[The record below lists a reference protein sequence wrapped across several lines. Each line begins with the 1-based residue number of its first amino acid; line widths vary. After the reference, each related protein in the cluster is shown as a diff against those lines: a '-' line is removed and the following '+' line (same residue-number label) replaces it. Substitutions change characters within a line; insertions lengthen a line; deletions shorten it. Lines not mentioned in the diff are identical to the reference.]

1 MPKVIGIDLGTTNSC
16 VAVMEGGEPVVIPN
30 SEGSRT
36 TPSMVGFTEAGERL
50 VGQIAKR
57 QAITNPEATVFAV
70 KRLIGRKFD
79 SDEVRKSVSVS
90 SYRIVAAENGDA
102 WVELRGK
109 RYSPAEISA
118 MILSKMKQTAEDY
131 LGEPVTEA
139 VITVPAYF
147 NDGQRQAT
155 KDAGRIAG
163 LNVLRIINEPTAA
176 ALAYGLDKAQGGP
189 ASGGKATGG
198 KATGGKATGSA
209 MRTAGVE
216 KIAVYDLGGGTFD
229 ISVLELN
236 SGVFEVKATNGDTFL
251 GGEDFDQRIVDFL
264 NEKFLKATKIDLR
277 RDRMALQRLKEAAER
292 AKHELSSATETDVNL
307 PFIAA
312 DATGPK
318 HLTETMTRAQLEA
331 LVNDLVQ
338 RTVDPCKT
346 ALKDASIAT
355 KDIDRVILVG
365 GMTRMPRVQAVVQQ
379 FFGREPHKG
388 VNPDEVVA
396 IGAAIQGGVLKGEVK
411 DVLLLDVTPLSLGVE
426 TAGGVFTKIIDKNTT
441 IPARKSQVFSTA
453 VDNQPIVNVHV
464 LQGEREMASDNKTLA
479 RFELVGIPPAPRGV
493 PQIEVAFDIDAN
505 GIVHVSAKDLGT
517 GKQQSIRIVASSGLT
532 EQEIQKMIA
541 EADQHKTAD
550 KKKKELADVKNSAD
564 GLIYTTEKALEE
576 YATLL
581 PAKDM
586 AEIRQDLEALKA
598 VVGSEDLPKIK
609 AAVQR
614 LEGSA
619 YRIADALYSTGGD
632 DKKAAS
638 VKS

>member
-36 TPSMVGFTEAGERL
+36 TPSMVGFTEGGERL

-79 SDEVRKSVSVS
+79 SEEVRKSVSVS
-90 SYRIVAAENGDA
+90 SYRIVSADNGDA

-131 LGEPVTEA
+131 LGEQVTEA

-176 ALAYGLDKAQGGP
+176 ALAYGLDKAQGGA
-189 ASGGKATGG
+189 ASKTG
-198 KATGGKATGSA
+198 AA
-209 MRTAGVE
+209 MRTAAAE

-251 GGEDFDQRIVDFL
+251 GGEDFDQRIVDYL
-264 NEKFLKATKIDLR
+264 NDKFQKANKIDLR

-318 HLTETMTRAQLEA
+318 HLTETMTRGQLEE

-338 RTVDPCKT
+338 KTVEPCRI
-346 ALKDASIAT
+346 ALKDAGIT
-355 KDIDRVILVG
+355 TREIDRVILVG
-365 GMTRMPRVQAVVQQ
+365 GMTRMPKVQETVQK
-379 FFGREPHKG
+379 FFGKEPHKG

-479 RFELVGIPPAPRGV
+479 RFELVGIPPRRAASRR
-493 PQIEVAFDIDAN
+493 
-505 GIVHVSAKDLGT
+505 SRSLST
-517 GKQQSIRIVASSGLT
+517 STRTASST
-532 EQEIQKMIA
+532 SPPR
-541 EADQHKTAD
+541 T
-550 KKKKELADVKNSAD
+550 SAP
-564 GLIYTTEKALEE
+564 ESSSRSASS
-576 YATLL
+576 
-581 PAKDM
+581 PAPVSPS
-586 AEIRQDLEALKA
+586 RRSS
-598 VVGSEDLPKIK
+598 GWSP
-609 AAVQR
+609 R
-614 LEGSA
+614 PS
-619 YRIADALYSTGGD
+619 RTSRPTR
-632 DKKAAS
+632 S
-638 VKS
+638 RRSSPT